1 MEAHIILGPSKCNGG
16 EKYIAMIDYPAYI
29 PQYLKK
35 QSYLVNFPVFIVD
48 YWAQY
53 SASLHQ
59 DSLSPLLY
67 VSYLQAIIQTCVYCV
82 THFVILTGV

>member
-1 MEAHIILGPSKCNGG
+1 MFKKERKKENSATAKWKHTLSLDHQNVTVG

-48 YWAQY
+48 Y
-53 SASLHQ
+53 
-59 DSLSPLLY
+59 
-67 VSYLQAIIQTCVYCV
+67 
-82 THFVILTGV
+82 